1 MNITDIIAI
10 GVIAKNIVLVGDQLQ
25 LGQPNRGS
33 HPNDSGKSILDF
45 LLENKDTINDK
56 KGIFLNKTFRLHPNI
71 NTFTSASFYD
81 GRLLTNIQSENRT
94 IQYPKNCMI
103 KNDGIHFIAMNHID
117 NSQKSEEELKVIQ
130 NLIKK
135 LIGANFIDN
144 DQERKLDIEDILI
157 VSPYNVQV
165 NYLLGNLPKG
175 SRVGTVDKF
184 QGQQAPITIISMVS
198 SDTDSLPRNKSWF
211 FNRNRL
217 NVALSRSQCS
227 SIILLIPNFTNCP
240 I

>member
-1 MNITDIIAI
+1 
-10 GVIAKNIVLVGDQLQ
+10 
-25 LGQPNRGS
+25 
-33 HPNDSGKSILDF
+33 
-45 LLENKDTINDK
+45 
-56 KGIFLNKTFRLHPNI
+56 
-71 NTFTSASFYD
+71 
-81 GRLLTNIQSENRT
+81 
-94 IQYPKNCMI
+94 MI
-103 KNDGIHFIAMNHID
+103 KNDGIHFIAMNHTD

-144 DQERKLDIEDILI
+144 DKERKLDIEDILI

-184 QGQQAPITIISMVS
+184 QGQQAPVTIISMVS

-227 SIILLIPNFTNCP
+227 SIILFNPQLLQTAPSDYEEIKLLNNFHKLLKYQVN
-240 I
+240 